1 LGPVSENQTG
11 QTGQATPSN
20 QRQSRL
26 GPVAGV
32 GRRVQ
37 VAGIVIGVLVIGV
50 GYGYAKPAASSATAA
65 SKSVAQATT
74 TPVSSA
80 TVVCPMV
87 KDGDSTNISTFS
99 PGTVP
104 VAGTSSET
112 VTQLQGKSSLLTA
125 GKAGTLTTATGLSGG
140 LASAQDPNDPVIAQV
155 SGADA
160 AGFTMTETAPSGS
173 LSQNKGLASENC
185 GSPDT
190 DFWFVGLGTDA
201 STFPMLNM
209 VNVDSLAA
217 SVTITMYTAGGQL
230 AQAAAEPVQG
240 ITIPADSQYYQLINL
255 LDTQKQG
262 EPYAIHVAV
271 TAGRVA
277 ASVLDWDGNGGGRDF
292 IGTQKSAATLLF
304 PGIPQAEDNEKVSMM
319 LLSPTAEANVALRWI
334 GHSTISPAVGS
345 SFSGDLVAGKV
356 TAVDL
361 SQVPTQGEYAALE
374 VCGAN
379 SAANQCLP
387 ITGSGGV
394 IPIVGEVKVTQSD
407 DNGQDT
413 AYTNPVLPLTGD
425 GIVADNE
432 PGSVVTLTNTGTAA
446 AQVKLTE
453 TGSGSTPHV
462 STTTVSVPAGQTVDA
477 TLADPKGASGDFA
490 LTVTPQAGAQDV
502 YAARIDGTGS
512 NLSIQPLT
520 TAAETVTIPAVGLDT
535 SGLIPQN

>member
-1 LGPVSENQTG
+1 LGPVSENQTN
-11 QTGQATPSN
+11 QTG

-37 VAGIVIGVLVIGV
+37 VAGIVIGALVIGV
-50 GYGYAKPAASSATAA
+50 GYGYAKPAASSAAAA

-87 KDGDSTNISTFS
+87 KDSDSTNVSTFS
-99 PGTVP
+99 PGTVS

-112 VTQLQGKSSLLTA
+112 VKQLQGKSNLLTA

-140 LASAQDPNDPVIAQV
+140 LTSAQDPNDPVIAQAG
-155 SGADA
+155 GADA

-173 LSQNKGLASENC
+173 LSQDKGLASENC

-201 STFPMLNM
+201 STFAMLNM
-209 VNVDSLAA
+209 VNVDNLAA

-230 AQAAAEPVQG
+230 VQSAAEPVQG
-240 ITIPADSQYYQLINL
+240 ITIAADSQDLQLINT

-262 EPYAIHVAV
+262 APYAIHVAV
-271 TAGRVA
+271 SSGRVA
-277 ASVLDWDGNGGGRDF
+277 ASVLDWDGNGNGRDF
-292 IGTQKSAATLLF
+292 IGSQKSSATLLF
-304 PGIPQAEDNEKVSMM
+304 PGIPQAQDNEKVSMM
-319 LLSPTAEANVALRWI
+319 LLSPTAGANVALRWI
-334 GHSTISPAVGS
+334 GHSTIVPAVGS

-356 TAVDL
+356 TSVDL

-387 ITGSGGV
+387 ISGSGSV
-394 IPIVGEVKVTQSD
+394 IPIVGEVKVTQSND
-407 DNGQDT
+407 DGEDT

-432 PGSVVTLTNTGTAA
+432 PGSVVTLTNTGKSA
-446 AQVKLTE
+446 AQVKLTD
-453 TGSGSTPHV
+453 TSSGSTPKV
-462 STTTVSVPAGQTVDA
+462 GTATVTVPAGQTVDT

-490 LTVTPQAGAQDV
+490 LTVTPLGGAQGV
-502 YAARIDGTGS
+502 YAARIDGSGD
-512 NLSIQPLT
+512 NLSIQPLS